1 MTREQRE
8 RMTETFAS
16 VRDAVRDGL
25 YPLFALTVEPAVRFQ
40 KMPDLPRPWYL
51 PATPPQTVG
60 QYRAALA
67 RLGRLG
73 IVKERAN

>member
-1 MTREQRE
+1 MTAEQRE
-8 RMTETFAS
+8 RMQETFVA
-16 VRDAVRDGL
+16 VGDALRR
-25 YPLFALTVEPAVRFQ
+25 AAVPMYQ
-40 KMPDLPRPWYL
+40 VVGMTAVKDLPRPWYL
-51 PATPPQTVG
+51 PEVPPQTVG